1 MAVTRRL
8 GYSRKEAAMVLGV
21 SLSLIDAL
29 IDREELPVLR
39 ISRDGESSQRPRV
52 IVPVWSLENYIR
64 KQLGWTAAEQREQ
77 MEAAGVEGYV
87 QA

>member
-8 GYSRKEAAMVLGV
+8 GYSRREASQVLGV

-29 IDREELPVLR
+29 IERKELQVLR
-39 ISRDGESSQRPRV
+39 ISREGEGSSRPRIV
-52 IVPVWSLENYIR
+52 VPVWSLENYIR